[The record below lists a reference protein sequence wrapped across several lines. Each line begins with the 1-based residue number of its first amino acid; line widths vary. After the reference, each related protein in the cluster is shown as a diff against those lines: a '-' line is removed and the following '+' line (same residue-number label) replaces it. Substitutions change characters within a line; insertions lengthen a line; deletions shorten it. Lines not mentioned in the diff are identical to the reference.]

1 MSSIKKLFTKVS
13 KSISSL
19 LRYTPEKTPILD
31 FQLPLE
37 EQQPPINEVDP
48 PANSVY
54 ETASFYMAKRDSKL
68 NNTNSVYPTT
78 QLKFDTSNK
87 KLSRNEYKNLPEH
100 NFSFLKNK
108 KVNPVMKMV
117 QYITNDKFNN
127 NYEDS
132 VDMSNV
138 SMKTSNSAFKVIGG
152 SLRGSILN
160 EKRRIISFNDFSS
173 NSLLGKKG
181 QRERSF
187 KTDDNDISM
196 NSSYY
201 DSNSIAKRMIN
212 KSVIL
217 SSKSLSDIAL
227 EVERKRKMNEESLQ
241 KLRENSISKRRE
253 QDYEER
259 RKILEKYYNEKI
271 NKQKKSISV
280 YNLFDDKNDNSLF
293 DNLSFSHNERI
304 MIKGKEKKENP
315 LKINKYNE
323 ITITGTETKKTT
335 DSTNEQ
341 KNTSI
346 FKFSNLNNK
355 GEEKKE
361 DIFLYG
367 KAKKEEENNT
377 TSIFGNKDNI
387 NLSANSNTSLF
398 GNTTKPGIFD
408 NSSKESKP
416 SLFDNS
422 NKDSKPSL
430 FENSKET
437 KPSIFDNSSQETK
450 TGLFDNSSKESKP
463 SLFDN
468 TNKGVSAPS
477 LFGKNDTKIS
487 FNIGGDKKE
496 EKKEDDKKKDEPSLF
511 GIPKENTV
519 EMKTSTLENTQT
531 SKSLFG
537 FSNNNNP
544 DKKEEEKPKEENKK
558 EPAKSI
564 FGAPLSNSS
573 SLFGGEIKEPSK
585 SLFNK
590 KVGEKKEDKPIIELK
605 EIVEEKNEEE
615 SSQSIIKP
623 PESEKKPISFDPP
636 SSGSL
641 LTANNPFVS
650 AASSTQLPTTSLF
663 SAPKEEAKSSTSIF
677 NSQPSSLFNSSNQPS
692 TLFGQPQL
700 NPINTNNDDM
710 QLSPVESP
718 RKLETPGT
726 NLFGTNSNNAPSGSL
741 FTSNNNNSLFGNSS
755 SSNNSLFAS
764 NNTISTPLFGATQ
777 TIGGATT
784 GNTLFPNIQN
794 SNSLGVPQTNLFTNP
809 TFQIGTSKPVFNMG
823 KK

>member
-19 LRYTPEKTPILD
+19 LKYTPEKTPILD
-31 FQLPLE
+31 FQSPIEEPQLPMS
-37 EQQPPINEVDP
+37 EVDP

-78 QLKFDTSNK
+78 QLKFNSTNK
-87 KLSRNEYKNLPEH
+87 KLSRSEYKNLQEH
-100 NFSFLKNK
+100 NCSFLKNK

-138 SMKTSNSAFKVIGG
+138 SNSAFKVIGG

-160 EKRRIISFNDFSS
+160 EQRKIISFNDFSS

-181 QRERSF
+181 QRDRSF
-187 KTDDNDISM
+187 KNDDNDISM

-201 DSNSIAKRMIN
+201 DSNSLAKRMIN

-241 KLRENSISKRRE
+241 KLKENSINKRRE

-259 RKILEKYYNEKI
+259 KKILEKYYNEKI
-271 NKQKKSISV
+271 NKQKKNISV
-280 YNLFDDKNDNSLF
+280 YNLFDDKNDNSPF
-293 DNLSFSHNERI
+293 DNLSFSHNEKI
-304 MIKGKEKKENP
+304 MIKGKEKIEKP

-323 ITITGTETKKTT
+323 ITITGTETKKTNN
-335 DSTNEQ
+335 STKEQ
-341 KNTSI
+341 KSTSI

-367 KAKKEEENNT
+367 KTKKEEEKDNK
-377 TSIFGNKDNI
+377 TSIFGNTDNKSNTPI
-387 NLSANSNTSLF
+387 ISNTNSNTSLF
-398 GNTTKPGIFD
+398 GNTTKQ
-408 NSSKESKP
+408 

-422 NKDSKPSL
+422 NKDSNTSL
-430 FENSKET
+430 FGNSNKDSKST
-437 KPSIFDNSSQETK
+437 
-450 TGLFDNSSKESKP
+450 LFGNSSKDSNT
-463 SLFDN
+463 SLFGNSN
-468 TNKGVSAPS
+468 TGVSAPS
-477 LFGKNDTKIS
+477 IFGKNDTKIT
-487 FNIGGDKKE
+487 FNTDKKE
-496 EKKEDDKKKDEPSLF
+496 EKKEDNKKDESSLF
-511 GIPKENTV
+511 GIPKEKTV
-519 EMKTSTLENTQT
+519 EKTSALDSALT
-531 SKSLFG
+531 SKPLFG
-537 FSNNNNP
+537 NNSNI
-544 DKKEEEKPKEENKK
+544 DKKEEETKK
-558 EPAKSI
+558 EQTKNENKSI
-564 FGAPLSNSS
+564 FGASLSNSS

-605 EIVEEKNEEE
+605 PIIEEKNEEE
-615 SSQSIIKP
+615 SSQSIVNP
-623 PESEKKPISFDPP
+623 PKSKEEEKKPISFEPP

-641 LTANNPFVS
+641 LTKNNPFVS
-650 AASSTQLPTTSLF
+650 AASSAQHPTTSFF
-663 SAPKEEAKSSTSIF
+663 SAPKEEVKPSPNIF
-677 NSQPSSLFNSSNQPS
+677 NNQPSSTLFNSSNPSS

-700 NPINTNNDDM
+700 NPTNTNNDDM
-710 QLSPVESP
+710 QLSPIVSP
-718 RKLETPGT
+718 RKLDNPGT
-726 NLFGTNSNNAPSGSL
+726 INIFGNTSNGNNAPSGSL
-741 FTSNNNNSLFGNSS
+741 FTSNNNNG
-755 SSNNSLFAS
+755 NNSLFGSNSGSLFNS
-764 NNTISTPLFGATQ
+764 NNPTPAFGFGTAQ
-777 TIGGATT
+777 TIGGTT

-794 SNSLGVPQTNLFTNP
+794 SNSLGVPQTNLFTNA

>member
-87 KLSRNEYKNLPEH
+87 KLSRSEYKNLPEH

-241 KLRENSISKRRE
+241 KLRENSMSKRRE

-271 NKQKKSISV
+271 NKQKRNISV

-346 FKFSNLNNK
+346 FKLSNLNNK

-496 EKKEDDKKKDEPSLF
+496 EKKEDDKKNEPSLF
-511 GIPKENTV
+511 GIPKEKTV

-537 FSNNNNP
+537 FSNNNNL
-544 DKKEEEKPKEENKK
+544 DKKEEEKPKEENKT
-558 EPAKSI
+558 EPTKNI
-564 FGAPLSNSS
+564 FGASLSNSS

-741 FTSNNNNSLFGNSS
+741 FTSNNNNNSLFGNSS
-755 SSNNSLFAS
+755 SSNNSLFAP
-764 NNTISTPLFGATQ
+764 NNTISTPFFGATQ
-777 TIGGATT
+777 TIGGAS